1 MPNARYTISI
11 PSKDS
16 DLIRYIGNKRKSVGL
31 SAYIRELIRKDM
43 KNQDISDLE
52 QIYEYVAKRIMEDG
66 FHIEG
71 GSSAQKNVDFI
82 DEQDK
87 ELIMDLF

>member
-11 PSKDS
+11 LSKDS
-16 DLIRYIGNKRKSVGL
+16 ELIHYIENKRKSIGL

-43 KNQDISDLE
+43 ENQDISDLE
-52 QIYEYVAKRIMEDG
+52 QIYEYVAKRMKEDG
-66 FHIEG
+66 LHIDDIG
-71 GSSAQKNVDFI
+71 AQEATKSI

-87 ELIMDLF
+87 EIIMDLF

>member
-11 PSKDS
+11 LSKDS
-16 DLIRYIGNKRKSVGL
+16 ELIHYIENKRKSVGL

-43 KNQDISDLE
+43 ENQDISDLE
-52 QIYEYVAKRIMEDG
+52 QIYEYVAKRIKEDG

-71 GSSAQKNVDFI
+71 ESAQKNVDFI

>member
-11 PSKDS
+11 LSKDS
-16 DLIRYIGNKRKSVGL
+16 DLIQYIENKRKSIGL

-43 KNQDISDLE
+43 EKQDTSDLE
-52 QIYEYVAKRIMEDG
+52 QIYEYVAKRIKEDG
-66 FHIEG
+66 YISPEL
-71 GSSAQKNVDFI
+71 SAQKVNELI

-87 ELIMDLF
+87 DIIKDLF